1 MEKRQRTST
10 ISPSKV
16 SKKPKQLSKH
26 KKTSYFLPQNT
37 LAYNPHVATTNP
49 QKKTA
54 SGDNPS
60 FHHNRVAPD
69 IEDGVPYLTPDAT
82 EPNPSSHAKGQVV
95 STKLYDRS
103 MDQHSSDDSFDGI
116 RWQPT
121 TSPNKISRAI
131 LSSPLRNA
139 DMANKPS
146 RNILTADT
154 VVNEVT
160 DSVLYKYGLG
170 MQNTLSQTPKD
181 TDIVARAKQTIEVS
195 PTLTRSK
202 SFDPRSLES
211 PSVPVPSIVHQA
223 SNLNSWMDKFAV
235 NEGGKMTKAPLE
247 PPMPAS
253 TATNIHHGAT
263 ENGGESLEEDPFSD
277 DDTFLAGLK
286 LNLFGSSGIQP
297 LAKSENILD
306 TASTD
311 SSSASHLEE
320 KPTIASTRTNNG
332 PSLQLPP
339 SQLAI
344 STPHQDSDPF
354 SDDLDISVIERNAF
368 STQQPQ
374 LQKSP
379 RKELVRTP
387 KKEMS
392 PTPEIETT
400 GVKLSYSRPDFDRYQ
415 IQSIL
420 ESSYPFQKFKR
431 KQLILTVIDRKETL
445 TKIIVR
451 GDSADL
457 GFREGD
463 IIHVILTSPETPKL
477 VDNSNNLIIWNPDTL
492 MTSTL
497 VSDQLFCP
505 RKTVINRRFS
515 FPGAITIPL
524 IVGTTVHEI
533 FQACFIAETF
543 TSKFMESL
551 LKLETERRILEIY
564 SMGDVLEE
572 VKDKCRGH
580 FAYIEKWFKEYFKR
594 PPVNIPTNRNQQNIK
609 FSVSEVLD
617 VEESI
622 WSPMFGIKGM
632 ADVTLKANLEGESAT
647 GQFLLPMEIKTSK
660 EYLSHHA
667 QAALYSLLFKDRY
680 NANISSFLMVYTS
693 GEGSTKKHDIS
704 VPDLRSLINLRN
716 RISPYIQH
724 GTRELPDLMRQQKCD
739 NCAIQES
746 CMTINYMTEDGTLEN
761 SGLNDGVYDLLTEH
775 LVNKPEYAEYI
786 NHWDALL
793 TSEEEFVSKFNKDLW
808 VMTAHEREEQQGKAL
823 SGMIIAEKSEF
834 VDGSSEFIY
843 TFKRNHGIKMR
854 PLDASLIAKYD
865 RVLISDELGH
875 FALAQGFVK
884 HVNFEHIVIMTRRKL
899 VLTELKNDRF
909 HRAAVLR
916 QSQAPTQRKE
926 NLENV
931 VFRIDKDEIFYGM
944 GVARFNILNLFLKD
958 GDSKRR
964 RLVVNLE
971 PPKYAEKPIIEAQN
985 SDDHFNSDQLKAF
998 DKVFRTKDYS
1008 LILGM
1013 PGTGKTTVIAHI
1025 IKMLVEKRQTVLL
1038 SSYTNSAV
1046 DNILLKVKEFGID
1059 FLRLGNP
1066 SRIHNDIR
1074 SYVPGSEEKAVLTYE
1089 DYVRVY
1095 KKPYVVACTC
1105 LGMRDLAFNIRE
1117 SFDYCIVD
1125 EASQVSMP
1133 LSLGP
1138 ISRCDKFVLVGDHYQ
1153 LPPLVV
1159 HPNVDVRKNLSRS
1172 LFQILADAHPQSIV
1186 ELTYQYRMCQ
1196 EIMVISNALVYNNRL
1211 KCGSETVSNQ
1221 SLLIPNPEAI
1231 IPFVDA
1237 RSHQLVRWLDRVFD
1251 PKNKVLF
1258 LNHDPLNAYER
1269 KVGEN
1274 ISNIV
1279 EVELIRQMVEAMCA
1293 SGVDESEI
1301 GVMTLYRSQLK
1312 LLVQCFKHR
1321 PKLEILTAD
1330 RFQGRDKECIFIS
1343 FVRSNKEKRVGDL
1356 LKDWRRV
1363 NVAVTRARSKLVV
1376 VGSKSTLAEADSI
1389 KDFVLLAEQNKWLY
1403 DLPSSAYHVYQFR
1416 KSDTKFF
1423 SQELRKSPGKFGS
1436 KIISKHPV
1444 VKDILSEMKR

>member
-10 ISPSKV
+10 KSPSKI
-16 SKKPKQLSKH
+16 SKKPKQSSKL

-37 LAYNPHVATTNP
+37 LAYNPQVSTSSPHNQRSSGDATLSHP
-49 QKKTA
+49 QKIVQ
-54 SGDNPS
+54 D
-60 FHHNRVAPD
+60 V
-69 IEDGVPYLTPDAT
+69 EDCLPYLTPDPT
-82 EPNPSSHAKGQVV
+82 VPNPSNSIKGKVH

-103 MDQHSSDDSFDGI
+103 VDQHSSDDSFDGV

-121 TSPNKISRAI
+121 TSPNKISRAM
-131 LSSPLRNA
+131 LSSPLRNTDGA
-139 DMANKPS
+139 DKPS
-146 RNILTADT
+146 RNVLTTDT

-170 MQNTLSQTPKD
+170 MQNTSSQTPKTSD
-181 TDIVARAKQTIEVS
+181 SLTKAKPTIEVS

-202 SFDPRSLES
+202 SFDPRSLLSES
-211 PSVPVPSIVHQA
+211 APVPSLIPRK
-223 SNLNSWMDKFAV
+223 SNLKSWMDKFEV
-235 NEGGKMTKAPLE
+235 EEGGIMTKAPLE
-247 PPMPAS
+247 PPMPA
-253 TATNIHHGAT
+253 TT
-263 ENGGESLEEDPFSD
+263 ESNPPIVELENDNESLEDDPFSD

-286 LNLFGSSGIQP
+286 LNLFPSTGILQP
-297 LAKSENILD
+297 RPTKPVLD
-306 TASTD
+306 MGTPEPQSHISTTA
-311 SSSASHLEE
+311 SSSAGKE
-320 KPTIASTRTNNG
+320 
-332 PSLQLPP
+332 QLPP
-339 SQLAI
+339 GKADLLAAE
-344 STPHQDSDPF
+344 PPFQDSDPF
-354 SDDLDISVIERNAF
+354 SDDLDISVIEKNAV
-368 STQQPQ
+368 STQQPRQ
-374 LQKSP
+374 HTPTKEAPKQSSP
-379 RKELVRTP
+379 
-387 KKEMS
+387 S
-392 PTPEIETT
+392 PEIELP
-400 GVKLSYSRPDFDRYQ
+400 GVKISYTRPDFARYK
-415 IQSIL
+415 IKSII
-420 ESSYPFQKFKR
+420 ESSYPFKKFKR
-431 KQLILTVIDRKETL
+431 KQLILTVIDTKDL
-445 TKIIVR
+445 TSKIIVR

-457 GFREGD
+457 SFREGD

-497 VSDQLFCP
+497 VADQLFCP
-505 RKTVINRRFS
+505 RKTVINRRFA
-515 FPGAITIPL
+515 FPGGMTIPL
-524 IVGTTVHEI
+524 IVGTMVHEI
-533 FQACFIAETF
+533 FQACFIAENST
-543 TSKFMESL
+543 TQFMEKL
-551 LKLETERRILEIY
+551 LQMEAERRILDIY
-564 SMGDVLEE
+564 SMGDVLDE
-572 VKDKCRGH
+572 VVDKSREH
-580 FAYIEKWFKEYFKR
+580 FPYISKWFKDYYKR
-594 PPVNIPTNRNQQNIK
+594 PPTNIPTNRNQQNIK

-632 ADVTLKANLEGESAT
+632 ADVTLKANLEGDSAT

-716 RISPYIQH
+716 RISPYIQN

-746 CMTINYMTEDGTLEN
+746 CMTINYMTEGGNSEN
-761 SGLNDGVYDLLTEH
+761 SGLNEGVYDLLTEH
-775 LVNKPEYAEYI
+775 LVDRPEYAAFL
-786 NHWDALL
+786 NHWDTLL

-808 VMTAHEREEQQGKAL
+808 VMTAKEREEQQGKAL
-823 SGMIIAEKSEF
+823 SGMIISGKSEF
-834 VDGSSEFIY
+834 LDGSSEFIY
-843 TFKRNHGIKMR
+843 TFKRNHGASDR
-854 PLDASLIAKYD
+854 PIDACLISKYD
-865 RVLISDELGH
+865 KVIISDELGH

-884 HVNFEHIVIMTRRKL
+884 HINFEHIVIMTRRKI

-916 QSQAPTQRKE
+916 HSQASTQSKE
-926 NLENV
+926 DIKNV

-944 GVARFNILNLFLKD
+944 GVARFNILNLFLKN

-964 RLVVNLE
+964 RLIVDLE
-971 PPKYAEKPIIEAQN
+971 PPKYAKSPILKVKN
-985 SDDHFNSDQLKAF
+985 PDGKFNSDQLNAF

-1025 IKMLVEKRQTVLL
+1025 IRLLVEKRKTVLL

-1059 FLRLGNP
+1059 FIRIGNP
-1066 SRIHNDIR
+1066 SRIHSEIR
-1074 SYVPGSEEKAVLTYE
+1074 SYIPGSEEKLVSTYE
-1089 DYVRVY
+1089 DYLRVY
-1095 KKPYVVACTC
+1095 KQPFVVAGTC
-1105 LGMRDLAFNIRE
+1105 LSMNDLAFEIRE
-1117 SFDYCIVD
+1117 IFDYCIVD

-1138 ISRCDKFVLVGDHYQ
+1138 ISKCDKFVLVGDHYQ

-1172 LFQILADAHPQSIV
+1172 LFQILADEHPHSIV
-1186 ELTYQYRMCQ
+1186 ELTYQYRMCK
-1196 EIMVISNALVYNNRL
+1196 EIMLISNALVYNNRL
-1211 KCGSETVSNQ
+1211 KCGSDKVATQ
-1221 SLLIPNPEAI
+1221 SLLIPNSKAI
-1231 IPFVDA
+1231 ESFVDT
-1237 RSHQLVRWLDRVFD
+1237 RSPHEVRWLAKVFD
-1251 PKNKVLF
+1251 PCNKVMF
-1258 LNHDPLNAYER
+1258 LNHDSMNAYER

-1312 LLVQCFKHR
+1312 LLAHCFKHR

-1389 KDFVLLAEQNKWLY
+1389 RDFVSLAEKKGWIYN
-1403 DLPSSAYHVYQFR
+1403 LPSSAYQVYQFP
-1416 KSDTKFF
+1416 KADAKYS
-1423 SQELRKSPGKFGS
+1423 SQEPRRTVKKFGD

-1444 VKDILSEMKR
+1444 IKDIMSEINRD

>member
-10 ISPSKV
+10 RSPSKV
-16 SKKPKQLSKH
+16 SKKPKLLSKNR
-26 KKTSYFLPQNT
+26 KTSYFLPQNT
-37 LAYNPHVATTNP
+37 LAYSPQAATAHP
-49 QKKTA
+49 KKKSA
-54 SGDNPS
+54 SGENAVSYPKKNTEDTE
-60 FHHNRVAPD
+60 D
-69 IEDGVPYLTPDAT
+69 ILPYLTPEPT
-82 EPNPSSHAKGQVV
+82 EPTPANHAKGQVV

-103 MDQHSSDDSFDGI
+103 IDQHSSDDSFDGV
-116 RWQPT
+116 RWQPA

-131 LSSPLRNA
+131 LSSPLRNTDVA
-139 DMANKPS
+139 DKSS
-146 RNILTADT
+146 RTVHTADT

-181 TDIVARAKQTIEVS
+181 ADPVAKAGPTIEVS

-202 SFDPRSLES
+202 SFDPRSLQS
-211 PSVPVPSIVHQA
+211 ASVPIPSILPRA
-223 SNLNSWMDKFAV
+223 SNLNSWMDKFEV
-235 NEGGKMTKAPLE
+235 NESGKMAKAPLE
-247 PPMPAS
+247 PPMPAPADS
-253 TATNIHHGAT
+253 NTHKVDT
-263 ENGGESLEEDPFSD
+263 ENGNESLEDDPFSD

-286 LNLFGSSGIQP
+286 LNLFPLTGIQQSIPTEPP
-297 LAKSENILD
+297 LETRKDVPKILSNIETNSTTSLSNAAKEQALQGY
-306 TASTD
+306 A
-311 SSSASHLEE
+311 AQF
-320 KPTIASTRTNNG
+320 IAH
-332 PSLQLPP
+332 
-339 SQLAI
+339 SQ
-344 STPHQDSDPF
+344 HQDSDPF
-354 SDDLDISVIERNAF
+354 SDDLDISVIEKAAI
-368 STQQPQ
+368 STQQPSQ
-374 LQKSP
+374 QHNLLKISTKLKENSP
-379 RKELVRTP
+379 ISEYEV
-387 KKEMS
+387 S
-392 PTPEIETT
+392 D
-400 GVKLSYSRPDFDRYQ
+400 VKLSYSRPDLCRYQ

-420 ESSYPFQKFKR
+420 ESTYPFQSFKR
-431 KQLILTVIDRKETL
+431 KQLILTVIDSEESV

-457 GFREGD
+457 SFREGD
-463 IIHVILTSPETPKL
+463 IIHVILTSPEMPKL

-497 VSDQLFCP
+497 VADQLFCP

-515 FPGAITIPL
+515 YPGVVTIPL

-543 TSKFMESL
+543 TIQFMEQL
-551 LKLETERRILEIY
+551 LQVETRRRILEIY
-564 SMGDVLEE
+564 SMGDVLDE
-572 VKDKCRGH
+572 VMDKSREH
-580 FAYIEKWFKEYFKR
+580 FSYIEKWFKDYFKR
-594 PPVNIPTNRNQQNIK
+594 PPTNIPTNRHQQNIK

-647 GQFLLPMEIKTSK
+647 GQFLVPMEIKTSK

-704 VPDLRSLINLRN
+704 VPDLRSLVNLRN
-716 RISPYIQH
+716 RISPYIQN

-746 CMTINYMTEDGTLEN
+746 CMVINYLTENGTSEN
-761 SGLNDGVYDLLTEH
+761 SGLNDGIFDLLTEH
-775 LVNKPEYAEYI
+775 LVDKPEYAEYL
-786 NHWDALL
+786 NHWDTLL
-793 TSEEEFVSKFNKDLW
+793 TSEEEFISKFNKDLW
-808 VMTAHEREEQQGKAL
+808 IMTAQEREEKQGKAL
-823 SGMIIAEKSEF
+823 SGMIIVKKSEF

-843 TFKRNHGIKMR
+843 TFKRNHGTNAQPI
-854 PLDASLIAKYD
+854 DATLIAKYD
-865 RVLISDELGH
+865 KVLISDELGH

-899 VLTELKNDRF
+899 VLTEMKNDRF

-916 QSQAPTQRKE
+916 QSQASTQSKDDI
-926 NLENV
+926 ENV

-944 GVARFNILNLFLKD
+944 GVARFNILNLFLKN

-964 RLVVNLE
+964 RLVVDLE
-971 PPKYAEKPIIEAQN
+971 PPKYAKTPIIEVQN
-985 SDDHFNSDQLKAF
+985 LDNKFNSDQLNAF

-1025 IKMLVEKRQTVLL
+1025 IRMLVEKRKTVLL

-1059 FLRLGNP
+1059 FIRIGNS
-1066 SRIHNDIR
+1066 SRIHPDIR
-1074 SYVPGSEEKAVLTYE
+1074 SYVPGSEKKPVSTYT
-1089 DYVRVY
+1089 DYVQVY
-1095 KKPYVVACTC
+1095 KKPLVVACTC

-1117 SFDYCIVD
+1117 KFDYCIVD

-1138 ISRCDKFVLVGDHYQ
+1138 VSKCDKFVLVGDHYQ
-1153 LPPLVV
+1153 LPPLVT
-1159 HPNVDVRKNLSRS
+1159 HPNVDVRRNLSRS
-1172 LFQILADAHPQSIV
+1172 LFQILADEHPQSIV
-1186 ELTYQYRMCQ
+1186 ELTYQYRMCK
-1196 EIMVISNALVYNNRL
+1196 EIMLISNALVYNNRL
-1211 KCGSETVSNQ
+1211 KCGSDKVATQ
-1221 SLLIPNPEAI
+1221 FLLIPNPTVVES
-1231 IPFVDA
+1231 FVDI
-1237 RSHQLVRWLDRVFD
+1237 RSPHQVRWLNKVFD
-1251 PKNKVLF
+1251 PQNKVLF
-1258 LNHDPLNAYER
+1258 LNHDAMNAYER

-1274 ISNIV
+1274 ISNMV

-1376 VGSKSTLAEADSI
+1376 VGSKSTLAGADSI
-1389 KDFVLLAEQNKWLY
+1389 KDFVSLADKKGWLY
-1403 DLPSSAYHVYQFR
+1403 DLPASAYQVYQLP
-1416 KSDTKFF
+1416 KADAKFV
-1423 SQELRKSPGKFGS
+1423 SQEPQKSPRKFGN

-1444 VKDILSEMKR
+1444 VKDILADMNVN